1 MSLWGKTDNA
11 NNSTIFA
18 AAQVN
23 KTANSTNRTNL
34 YGNSTV
40 SAFITN
46 QAVGQFGIDTTEQAT
61 TTGSAHAGWVLKT
74 IGTGY
79 LDTLTI
85 TAGGSSYN
93 NADIITVE
101 SSTGGA
107 NATAT
112 LVTNATGGIISTVIT
127 NRGNGFDTINPTVSI
142 ANSTGGASGGSSATI
157 VPKMGGRAGRTSYET
172 LVAMSSIVSE

>member
-40 SAFITN
+40 GAFISGL
-46 QAVGQFGIDTTEQAT
+46 AVGQFGIDTTEQAT

-74 IGTGY
+74 VGTGY

-85 TAGGSSYN
+85 TAGGTAYN

-101 SSTGGA
+101 STGGV

-112 LVTNATGGIISTVIT
+112 LVTNATGGIINTVIT
-127 NRGNGFDTINPTVSI
+127 DRGNGFISVNPTLTI
-142 ANSTGGASGGSSATI
+142 ANSTGGATSGSDATI
-157 VPKMGGRAGRTSYET
+157 VPKVAGRAGRTSYET
-172 LVAMSSIVSE
+172 LVAMSSITS